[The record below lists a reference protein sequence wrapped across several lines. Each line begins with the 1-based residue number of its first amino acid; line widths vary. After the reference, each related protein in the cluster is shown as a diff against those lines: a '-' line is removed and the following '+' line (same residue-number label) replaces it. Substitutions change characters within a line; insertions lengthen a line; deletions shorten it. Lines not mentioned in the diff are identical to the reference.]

1 MKRKALVSVVLTA
14 LVLSACGVN
23 NDGSKN
29 DTAFQNRD
37 ITQPTRVNNPGND
50 LTDGFRANE
59 NTNNN
64 NRHEDH
70 NSLININDG
79 NNDTQRMK
87 VANQIEDKIDSMNEV
102 DQSKVTI
109 ENNTAYVAIQL
120 NNNNND
126 LSKDVAQRIAD
137 QAKSIDPNIE
147 NVYIS
152 VNPDVSDTPNLSDR
166 INDQSEDNQW
176 TSN

>member
-1 MKRKALVSVVLTA
+1 LTNE
-14 LVLSACGVN
+14 S
-23 NDGSKN
+23 
-29 DTAFQNRD
+29 
-37 ITQPTRVNNPGND
+37 
-50 LTDGFRANE
+50 RANE
-59 NTNNN
+59 NTHNN
-64 NRHEDH
+64 NRHEDNNLTH
-70 NSLININDG
+70 INNG

-109 ENNTAYVAIQL
+109 KNNNAYVAVQL
-120 NNNNND
+120 DHNNHD

-137 QAKSIDPNIE
+137 QAKSIDHNIE

-152 VNPDVSDTPNLSDR
+152 VNPDDSVNPALSDR
-166 INDQSEDNQW
+166 MNDHSEDIQW

>member
-1 MKRKALVSVVLTA
+1 MKRIALVSVVLTA

-23 NDGSKN
+23 NDGSN

-37 ITQPTRVNNPGND
+37 ITKPTRVNNPGNN
-50 LTDGFRANE
+50 LTNESRANE
-59 NTNNN
+59 NTHNN
-64 NRHEDH
+64 NRHEDNNLTH
-70 NSLININDG
+70 INNG

-109 ENNTAYVAIQL
+109 KNNNAYVAVQL
-120 NNNNND
+120 DHNNHD

-137 QAKSIDPNIE
+137 QAKSIDHNIE

-152 VNPDVSDTPNLSDR
+152 VNPDDSVNPALSDR
-166 INDQSEDNQW
+166 MNDSSEDIQW

>member
-1 MKRKALVSVVLTA
+1 MKRIALVSVVLTA

-23 NDGSKN
+23 NDGSN

-37 ITQPTRVNNPGND
+37 ITKPTRVNNPGNN
-50 LTDGFRANE
+50 LTNESRANE
-59 NTNNN
+59 NTHNN
-64 NRHEDH
+64 NRHEDNNLTH
-70 NSLININDG
+70 INNG

-109 ENNTAYVAIQL
+109 KNNNAYVAVQL
-120 NNNNND
+120 DHNNHD

-137 QAKSIDPNIE
+137 QAKSIDHNIE

-152 VNPDVSDTPNLSDR
+152 VNPDDSVNPALSDR
-166 INDQSEDNQW
+166 MNDHSEDIQW

>member
-1 MKRKALVSVVLTA
+1 MKRIALVSVALTA

-23 NDGSKN
+23 NDGSN
-29 DTAFQNRD
+29 DTAVQNRD
-37 ITQPTRVNNPGND
+37 ITKPTRVNNPGNN
-50 LTDGFRANE
+50 LTDGSRANE

-64 NRHEDH
+64 NRHEA
-70 NSLININDG
+70 NNNLTNINNV

-87 VANQIEDKIDSMNEV
+87 VADQIEDKIVSMNEV
-102 DQSKVTI
+102 DQSNVTI
-109 ENNTAYVAIQL
+109 KNNNAYVAAQL
-120 NNNNND
+120 KNNNND

-137 QAKSIDPNIE
+137 QAKSIDHDIE

-152 VNPDVSDTPNLSDR
+152 VNPDVSVTPDLSDR
-166 INDQSEDNQW
+166 MNDFSEDIQW